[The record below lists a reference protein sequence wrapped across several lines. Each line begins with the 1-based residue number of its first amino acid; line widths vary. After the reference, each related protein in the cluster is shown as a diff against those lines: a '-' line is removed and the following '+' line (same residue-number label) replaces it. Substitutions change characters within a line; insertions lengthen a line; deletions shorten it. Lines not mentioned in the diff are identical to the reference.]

1 MKILRSSK
9 LFTLL
14 LFLLVGFPTK
24 AQQGWET
31 HVLTAA
37 EYYFASNAFGP
48 SSQYYQLQGYY
59 PSLDDQHKAADFYTL
74 ASALRLNTAGAE
86 KMLTAYMVDEP
97 TSYLTETAFF
107 DAANFYFN
115 QGRYAYALKWYNK
128 ISEREVAKALRPTY
142 NFNKG
147 YTYFASKRY
156 KNAKPLFEKIKELPQ
171 FQADANYYLGY
182 IAYQLEDFDEA
193 NRN

>member
-1 MKILRSSK
+1 MKILHPLK
-9 LFTLL
+9 TFIQPAL
-14 LFLLVGFPTK
+14 LFLCAPLI

-31 HVLTAA
+31 NALTSA

-48 SSQYYQLQGYY
+48 AAQYYQIQPYY
-59 PSLDDQHKAADFYTL
+59 PNLADQHKAANFYTL

-115 QGRYAYALKWYNK
+115 K
-128 ISEREVAKALRPTY
+128 
-142 NFNKG
+142 F
-147 YTYFASKRY
+147 
-156 KNAKPLFEKIKELPQ
+156 
-171 FQADANYYLGY
+171 
-182 IAYQLEDFDEA
+182 
-193 NRN
+193 